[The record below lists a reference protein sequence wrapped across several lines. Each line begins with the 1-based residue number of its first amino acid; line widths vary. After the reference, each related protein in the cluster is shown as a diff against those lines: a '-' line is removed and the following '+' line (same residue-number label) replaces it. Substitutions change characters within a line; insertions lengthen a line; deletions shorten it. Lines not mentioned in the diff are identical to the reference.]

1 MIDIAV
7 SVDCIGRVDGEMA
20 KESRSA
26 STSDR
31 GPGTIGV
38 DNQDID
44 KWAAGSGVIVTI
56 VIMSIIVMAAPG

>member
-20 KESRSA
+20 KKPRGA

-38 DNQDID
+38 DNHDID
-44 KWAAGSGVIVTI
+44 EWAAGSGVIVTI